1 MEETSEER
9 RNRLL
14 WSQDGNAGG
23 AGVHAGVPLVSE
35 LTLFHCIHL
44 AGFRRSHSG
53 SWPGAS

>member
-44 AGFRRSHSG
+44 AGF
-53 SWPGAS
+53 